1 LKKLSK
7 FLISSVILFFILTLF
22 LGFQIFSIQKGHQ
35 FFQKQPHY
43 LPALYVEGNSIKRSD
58 NHNKVQ
64 LKGVTTMAFAYD
76 GYQIDKGFIEILEK
90 LKLWK
95 VNLLGLYA
103 DPLIIK
109 TI

>member
-1 LKKLSK
+1 
-7 FLISSVILFFILTLF
+7 
-22 LGFQIFSIQKGHQ
+22 
-35 FFQKQPHY
+35 
-43 LPALYVEGNSIKRSD
+43 
-58 NHNKVQ
+58 
-64 LKGVTTMAFAYD
+64 MAFAYD

>member
-1 LKKLSK
+1 M
-7 FLISSVILFFILTLF
+7 F